1 MIQFKS
7 LQGLSTLV
15 LGLGLAG
22 SNFMVINLLGNNN
35 SIPNLN
41 HLATTENSSSQMRY
55 IKNKDGA
62 IEISMSHNMNDP
74 KLSLHT
80 SESSSPSWG
89 GKTKTTY
96 IHKELLPHSPSN
108 SLTADYIACIKN
120 KGSAESQGEIVGCAL
135 ITATPA
141 SGFLSNLPVVGWLAN
156 SIATKKAATAGKNIA
171 SSFVDC

>member
-22 SNFMVINLLGNNN
+22 SNFMVINLLGSSN
-35 SIPNLN
+35 SIPSLN
-41 HLATTENSSSQMRY
+41 HLATTENSSSHLRY
-55 IKNKDGA
+55 TKTKDGA
-62 IEISMSHNMNDP
+62 IKISMRHNMNDP
-74 KLSLHT
+74 KLSLHKT
-80 SESSSPSWG
+80 ETSSPSFS

-120 KGSAESQGEIVGCAL
+120 KGSAETQGEIVGGAL
-135 ITATPA
+135 ITSTPA